1 MGLMCPQAA
10 EFEQSLYARN
20 RKKQHLALKIM
31 HFVLGDGFCGGQ
43 GISFSEIVGNLEI
56 IAAD

>member
-1 MGLMCPQAA
+1 MCPQAA